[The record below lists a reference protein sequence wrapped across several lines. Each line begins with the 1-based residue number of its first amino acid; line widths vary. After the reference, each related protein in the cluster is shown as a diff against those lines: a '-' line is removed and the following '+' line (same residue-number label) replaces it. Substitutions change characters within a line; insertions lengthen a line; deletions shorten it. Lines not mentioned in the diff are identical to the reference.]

1 MVDEESVLPTDML
14 RFIDTPVAQP
24 LVKGRNVA
32 LFGSGVF
39 AVVLFILLRQFA
51 LSSTLAA
58 LFGAATFGLNL
69 TVVWLRFQ
77 SHAST
82 PWP

>member
-32 LFGSGVF
+32 LLGSAVF

-51 LSSTLAA
+51 LSSKNS
-58 LFGAATFGLNL
+58 FGLETISMQVL
-69 TVVWLRFQ
+69 
-77 SHAST
+77 
-82 PWP
+82 